1 MIEGLYRLVTTLG
14 GPLIQLYLA
23 QRRRGGKEDAQ
34 RFGERFGRPGQ
45 PRPSGPLVW
54 LHAASVGE
62 SLSVLPLVERLRR
75 RGLGVLLTTGTVTSA
90 RMVAGRLP
98 EGAVHQYLPVDRLAY
113 VTAFLDHWQPDLVL
127 WTESDFWPNLLFEAR
142 RRGIA
147 LVLIQGRISPRSFA
161 RWRRLPQLIGRM
173 LAGFDLCLAQ
183 SDADAERLRCLGGR
197 DVRCLGNLKYT
208 VPPLPVDP
216 QEQER
221 LTAAIGARPTWLAA
235 STHPGEEEIVA
246 EAHCRLAPHFPGL
259 LTLIVPRH
267 SARGPDI
274 ARKLAAQGLSVAIRS
289 AGETPRAGTAIHV
302 GDTMGE
308 LGLFYRLAGIVL
320 MGKSLTV
327 GGGQNPF
334 EPARLGCAVLFG
346 PRMENFAEMS
356 AHMIACGAAIEVNDL
371 DSLTA
376 TLGDLLSDPA
386 RLTRMQHAAATWADS
401 EAEVLDSVETALAP
415 LLALA
420 EARHARP

>member
-1 MIEGLYRLVTTLG
+1 MIEGVYRAATGLA
-14 GPLIQLYLA
+14 GPLIRLYLA
-23 QRRRGGKEDAQ
+23 HRRRRGKEDPR
-34 RFGERFGRPGQ
+34 RFGERLGQ
-45 PRPSGPLVW
+45 PGLPRLPGPLVW
-54 LHAASVGE
+54 IHAASVGE

-90 RMVAGRLP
+90 RMVGDRLP
-98 EGAVHQYLPVDRLAY
+98 EGAVHQYLPVDRLPY
-113 VTAFLDHWQPDLVL
+113 VTAFLDHWRPDLVL

-142 RRGIA
+142 RRDLP

-161 RWRRLPQLIGRM
+161 RWRRLPRLIGRM
-173 LAGFDLCLAQ
+173 LGGFDLCLAQ
-183 SDADAERLRCLGGR
+183 TEADADRLRQLGGG

-208 VPPLPVDP
+208 VPPLPAAPD
-216 QEQER
+216 ELAR
-221 LTAAIGARPTWLAA
+221 LVAAIGDRPVWLAA

-246 EAHCRLAPHFPGL
+246 ETHRRLAPRFPGL

-267 SARGPDI
+267 PARGPDI
-274 ARKLAAQGLSVAIRS
+274 ARKLAALGLSVAMRS
-289 AGETPRAGTAIHV
+289 AGETPRAGTAIHL

-320 MGKSLTV
+320 MGKSLAV

-346 PRMENFAEMS
+346 PRMENFPEMT
-356 AHMIACGAAIEVNDL
+356 AQMVAAGAALEVADGTA
-371 DSLTA
+371 LTEA
-376 TLGDLLSDPA
+376 LAGLLADPA
-386 RLTRMQHAAATWADS
+386 RLAGMRAAAAAWAEA
-401 EAEVLDSVETALAP
+401 EAEVLDSVEAALAP
-415 LLALA
+415 LLAAA